1 MRAKATLITGAAG
14 EVGQALIQR
23 LAEENASDSPKG
35 TNGRRILTMDLNP
48 LPAHLAACVT
58 HFQASILDTATLD
71 RLISEYE
78 IEEIYHLAA
87 LLSTRAEFSPDA
99 AHRVNVEGT
108 MGLLHLAAQQSEWRG
123 EPVRFLFPSSIAVF
137 GLPDLPTKQQ
147 YTRVREW
154 EWNYPSTMYGCNKLY
169 CEMLGIYFSRHYRQL
184 AADRGPS
191 LDFRAVRFPGLV
203 SAYTLPSGGTSDYG
217 PEMLHAAA
225 QAKPY
230 ACFVREDV
238 RIPFMA
244 MPDAV
249 KALVSLA
256 SVSQETLSRPVYNV
270 TSFSLSAA
278 EFRDHV
284 KRYFPGAQI
293 TYKPDIKRQ
302 RIVDSWPA
310 DLDDSAAR
318 RDWQWLPDYDVER
331 AFAEYLVPNIRHRY
345 QGEHSA
351 PDQSCPA

>member
-1 MRAKATLITGAAG
+1 MRAKVSLITGAAG
-14 EVGQALIQR
+14 EVGQALVER
-23 LAEENASDSPKG
+23 LSENSTCRD
-35 TNGRRILTMDLNP
+35 GRRILTLDLNP
-48 LPAHLAACVT
+48 LPPHLASQVIPI
-58 HFQASILDTATLD
+58 QGSILDAGLLD
-71 RLISEYE
+71 RLVSEYE

-137 GLPDLPTKQQ
+137 GLPDLQTKEQ
-147 YTRVREW
+147 YARVREW
-154 EWNYPSTMYGCNKLY
+154 EWNYPTTMYGCNKLY

-184 AADRGPS
+184 AADRPPS

-203 SAYTLPSGGTSDYG
+203 SAMTIPSGGTSDYG

-225 QAKPY
+225 QGKPY

-249 KALVSLA
+249 KALVDLA
-256 SVSQETLSRPVYNV
+256 RAPQSALTRPVYNV
-270 TSFSLSAA
+270 TSFSLSAK
-278 EFRDHV
+278 EFHAYVR
-284 KRYFPGAQI
+284 RSFPDCQI
-293 TYKPDIKRQ
+293 SFEPDVKRQ

-318 RDWQWLPDYDVER
+318 RDWGWSPDYDVER
-331 AFAEYLVPNIRHRY
+331 AFSEYLVPSIRHRY
-345 QGEHSA
+345 EGVKEETQLEE
-351 PDQSCPA
+351 CTE